1 MNIKELDIIN
11 IKALLYDLINEREKI
26 ENNIR
31 VLEQEIKSREEDSQ
45 NKIKQRKI

>member
-1 MNIKELDIIN
+1 MNIKELDLIN

-31 VLEQEIKSREEDSQ
+31 VLEQEIKDRERENQ
-45 NKIKQRKI
+45 AKINQRKG

>member
-11 IKALLYDLINEREKI
+11 IKALLYDLMNEKEKI

-31 VLEQEIKSREEDSQ
+31 VLEQEIKDREQ
-45 NKIKQRKI
+45 IKQEKLNQRKV